1 MTIEER
7 VSKGIMAAMKA
18 KDTIRL
24 EVLRNIKKVILEA
37 KSAPGAPSE
46 LPDSDCVKMIQ
57 KLAKQGN
64 DAAGIYKEQGRE
76 DLYVHEIAQVEIL
89 NEFLPKPL
97 SDEELAAAL
106 KAIIERVGAVS
117 AKDMGK
123 VMGVATKELAGVAD
137 GKAIS
142 AKVRELLA

>member
-57 KLAKQGN
+57 
-64 DAAGIYKEQGRE
+64 
-76 DLYVHEIAQVEIL
+76 
-89 NEFLPKPL
+89 
-97 SDEELAAAL
+97 
-106 KAIIERVGAVS
+106 
-117 AKDMGK
+117 
-123 VMGVATKELAGVAD
+123 
-137 GKAIS
+137 
-142 AKVRELLA
+142 

>member
-1 MTIEER
+1 M
-7 VSKGIMAAMKA
+7 
-18 KDTIRL
+18 
-24 EVLRNIKKVILEA
+24 
-37 KSAPGAPSE
+37 
-46 LPDSDCVKMIQ
+46 
-57 KLAKQGN
+57 
-64 DAAGIYKEQGRE
+64 
-76 DLYVHEIAQVEIL
+76 AQVEIL

>member
-37 KSAPGAPSE
+37 KSAPGGGVE
-46 LPDSDCVKMIQ
+46 LADSDCVKMIQ

-64 DAAGIYKEQGRE
+64 DAAEIYKQQGRD
-76 DLYVHEIAQVEIL
+76 DLYTHEMAQVEIL

-97 SDEELAAAL
+97 SDEELTAAL
-106 KAIIERVGAVS
+106 KAIIEREGAVS
-117 AKDMGK
+117 VKDMGK

-142 AKVRELLA
+142 VKVKELLA

>member
-37 KSAPGAPSE
+37 KSAPGAPAE
-46 LPDSDCVKMIQ
+46 LADADCVKIIQ

-64 DAAGIYKEQGRE
+64 DAADIYKQQGRD
-76 DLYVHEIAQVEIL
+76 DLYTHEMAQVEIL

-97 SDEELAAAL
+97 SDEELTAAL
-106 KAIIERVGAVS
+106 KAIIERVGASS
-117 AKDMGK
+117 AKEMGK
-123 VMGVATKELAGVAD
+123 VMGVATKGLAGVAD

>member
-76 DLYVHEIAQVEIL
+76 DLYVHEMAQVEIL

-106 KAIIERVGAVS
+106 RAIIERVGAVS

-137 GKAIS
+137 GKTIS